1 MCARDMGTND
11 AVGSRGRPS
20 EMYIVYC
27 MSLRAINASES
38 GGNVAK
44 LLPRRFFYKWEEMAR
59 SRDGISTD
67 SVSHQ

>member
-1 MCARDMGTND
+1 VCARDMGTND

-44 LLPRRFFYKWEEMAR
+44 LLPRRFFYNLGQKV
-59 SRDGISTD
+59 ISNFEI
-67 SVSHQ
+67 QY